1 MIFSGSLKACVQTK
15 RTQAAGFTQG
25 WMLEERVDEKTLG
38 QGCLEILQE
47 ELKVLSCETEARK
60 SENAWKNFREKF

>member
-1 MIFSGSLKACVQTK
+1 
-15 RTQAAGFTQG
+15 
-25 WMLEERVDEKTLG
+25 MLEEQVNEKTLG

-60 SENAWKNFREKF
+60 SEKCMENFRDQF